1 MTASLAGRRLG
12 ETGRDVLLGLGA
24 VALAG
29 LMVANARRD
38 PTEFQDALPTVA
50 AARAAIDRN
59 PLDVVA
65 LRSLG
70 MALDR
75 QGNTRD
81 AEAVMAF
88 AALRSWRDWPT
99 LAWLIPR
106 RIAQGDYVNA
116 FNQTDALMRQD
127 IPNDGLREPL
137 IKLMIA
143 AAADNNARPAVV
155 ARLAGKPWWRKGF
168 IPRLAVVSDVDSVRA
183 VLLALAQSPGP
194 ASGDEVAPFLQRLVD
209 AGDYAG
215 AAGLW
220 AALSPGARSTP
231 GFIGD
236 GDFSAPADPTVF
248 GWSVAAGVGAT
259 SAIEAPP
266 GGRAGVALR
275 VDYDGFSTP
284 TLPRRLLVLGPGRY
298 RLTWNEWRDRGAPR
312 RLDWAA
318 RCADSGATVS
328 QAPAPPAG
336 GDWRPSTMMVEVPAT
351 GCRGQWLSLIAIPG
365 ERRDP
370 ATVWYAGFDLEKAG
384 EEFGRT
390 ATPPPSRAR

>member
-1 MTASLAGRRLG
+1 MAASLIGRRLG
-12 ETGRDVLLGLGA
+12 ETGRDVLLGIGCL
-24 VALAG
+24 ALAG
-29 LMVANARRD
+29 LIAANAWRD
-38 PTEFQDALPTVA
+38 ATGPEHSLPTPV

-70 MALDR
+70 LALDR
-75 QGNTRD
+75 QGKARG
-81 AEAVMAF
+81 AEAIMGF

-99 LAWLIPR
+99 LVWLIPR

-116 FNQTDALMRQD
+116 LSQTDALMRQD
-127 IPNDGLREPL
+127 IPNDTLREPL

-155 ARLAGKPWWRKGF
+155 ARLADMPWWRKGF
-168 IPRLAVVSDVDSVRA
+168 IPRLAVVSDVESVRA
-183 VLLALAQSPGP
+183 VLLALAKSPGP

-209 AGDYAG
+209 AGDYAE

-220 AALSPGARSTP
+220 AALSPGARSMP

-236 GDFSAPADPTVF
+236 GDFSAAADPTVF

-266 GGRAGVALR
+266 GGRGGVALR
-275 VDYDGFSTP
+275 VDYDGSSTP

-298 RLTWNEWRDRGAPR
+298 RLTWAEWRERDASR
-312 RLDWAA
+312 RLDWAV
-318 RCADSGATVS
+318 RCADSGAVVS
-328 QAPAPPAG
+328 QGAAAPIG
-336 GDWRPSTMMVEVPAT
+336 GDWRRSTMTVEVPAT
-351 GCRGQWLSLIAIPG
+351 GCRGQWLSLIAAPG

-370 ATVWYAGFDLEKAG
+370 ATVWYAGFRL
-384 EEFGRT
+384 
-390 ATPPPSRAR
+390 TPVG